1 MGQRTAVLCRDAAAG
16 YNKGDKT
23 GDKSGYNKGYNN
35 VRIGVFP
42 TRKGSFFMPFSTYR
56 FPENPY
62 RDPFTIRL
70 MTHRMKKGFP
80 SKNGTKTPA
89 FGRGKMPRK
98 RGLSKIP
105 FRKAGEKH
113 VGRKPKEFHA
123 FYDVGDDEVQIDS
136 FDRKM
141 NEEVL
146 ALARAEPEAVW
157 IGYDEEAPD
166 YLRAAVKNKNIVI
179 AFRRSRSEETKK
191 ALSENG
197 RKHAANLRR
206 GSEKPSK

>member
-1 MGQRTAVLCRDAAAG
+1 M
-16 YNKGDKT
+16 
-23 GDKSGYNKGYNN
+23 
-35 VRIGVFP
+35 
-42 TRKGSFFMPFSTYR
+42 
-56 FPENPY
+56 
-62 RDPFTIRL
+62 
-70 MTHRMKKGFP
+70 
-80 SKNGTKTPA
+80 
-89 FGRGKMPRK
+89 
-98 RGLSKIP
+98 
-105 FRKAGEKH
+105 
-113 VGRKPKEFHA
+113 GRKPKEFHA

-206 GSEKPSK
+206 GSESPAK

>member
-1 MGQRTAVLCRDAAAG
+1 MSAGATVTFDTKDIEKTIKVLNKMGKSPQKAVTRAAG
-16 YNKGDKT
+16 RAGTVMKRSVKGQVPI
-23 GDKSGYNKGYNN
+23 KSGALKKSI
-35 VRIGVFP
+35 VRVGERSR
-42 TRKGSFFMPFSTYR
+42 RKG
-56 FPENPY
+56 
-62 RDPFTIRL
+62 
-70 MTHRMKKGFP
+70 KKVYQV
-80 SKNGTKTPA
+80 T
-89 FGRGKMPRK
+89 
-98 RGLSKIP
+98 
-105 FRKAGEKH
+105 
-113 VGRKPKEFHA
+113 
-123 FYDVGDDEVQIDS
+123 

-157 IGYDEEAPD
+157 IGYDEEEPD